1 MVVAGTSEISANHT
15 TCSVQK
21 EIFTDTENYCFLED
35 IHNMEL
41 SVLVYLT
48 TVDEIRY
55 WGYKLI
61 DVMQF

>member
-1 MVVAGTSEISANHT
+1 VVVAGTSEISANHT

-55 WGYKLI
+55 
-61 DVMQF
+61 